1 MKHKQIFYLL
11 LLLAAFLTGCSKCE
25 KLHLTQ
31 SDKSWVDYFAPNQS
45 FYYKNSA
52 GRVDTLMVTDTA
64 NRYTL
69 CNKFELS
76 EYQYEIYRVDF
87 KIISPN
93 QYSEIEPSITVTTEV
108 WQKHIP
114 YIHFG
119 NLGPHQNDLENKKP
133 IAIDTILNGIKLE
146 SVYYYAKGLNTEQYG
161 EKEYFKNFFWD
172 KSSGLVAYTTMNDEI
187 FLRVNQKVK

>member
-1 MKHKQIFYLL
+1 MKLKYIFYLTL
-11 LLLAAFLTGCSKCE
+11 LCITPLISCNNCE

-31 SDKSWVDYFAPNQS
+31 NDKNWVDYFVPNQS
-45 FYYKNSA
+45 FYFKNSN
-52 GRVDTLMVTDTA
+52 GRVDTIMVVDTA

-87 KIISPN
+87 KIISSNLYN
-93 QYSEIEPSITVTTEV
+93 QIEPSITVTTQE
-108 WQKHIP
+108 WQKHNP

-119 NLGPHQNDLENKKP
+119 NLGPHQNDLENKMP
-133 IAIDTILNGIKLE
+133 IAIDTVLNGVKLK

-161 EKEYFKNFFWD
+161 DKEYFKNFFWS
-172 KSSGLVAYTTMNDEI
+172 KELGLMAYTTESNEL
-187 FLRVNQKVK
+187 FLRIDKQ